1 MGQSDPV
8 SEKKEWG
15 RLSASSLEAD
25 IAYFDARLA
34 LLDGQATSSYK
45 RAEVHAYRE
54 LGKIMTDI
62 LAKLRGQPQNP
73 VPQGIEVIEEMDDK
87 SS

>member
-1 MGQSDPV
+1 MGQGDLASG
-8 SEKKEWG
+8 KKEWG

-34 LLDGQATSSYK
+34 LLGSQTTSSYK

-62 LAKLRGQPQNP
+62 LAKLRGQSRNP
-73 VPQGIEVIEEMDDK
+73 VSQGIEVIEEMDDK

>member
-1 MGQSDPV
+1 MGQDDLAGG
-8 SEKKEWG
+8 KKEWG

-45 RAEVHAYRE
+45 RAEVLAYRE

-62 LAKLRGQPQNP
+62 LAKLRGQPRNP
-73 VPQGIEVIEEMDDK
+73 VSQGIEVVEEMDEK

>member
-1 MGQSDPV
+1 MAQGDPV

-34 LLDGQATSSYK
+34 LLDSQATSSYK
-45 RAEVHAYRE
+45 RAEVLAYRE

-62 LAKLRGQPQNP
+62 LTKLRGQPRNP
-73 VPQGIEVIEEMDDK
+73 VSQGIEVIEEMDDK
-87 SS
+87 ST

>member
-1 MGQSDPV
+1 MVKYMGQGERADG
-8 SEKKEWG
+8 KKEWV

-34 LLDGQATSSYK
+34 LLDGQTTSFYK
-45 RAEVHAYRE
+45 RAEAHAYRE

-62 LAKLRGQPQNP
+62 LAKLRG
-73 VPQGIEVIEEMDDK
+73 
-87 SS
+87 